1 MRRTLVSNPLP
12 QGSPATGQTMADDN
26 RNPPGQDAREKK
38 SRSEVEMHDPD
49 TASRSRRAFLKAVGA
64 TGLAAAA
71 VPAWGRVG
79 YVNDEQEEPSAQRP
93 DGEAG
98 PAAGHQRITLKVNGQ
113 PHTLDVAANMVLLDM
128 LRHQLDLT
136 GTKKGCDHGQ
146 CGACTIHVNGQAI
159 NSCLSLAIAH
169 DGDEITTVE
178 GLERNGQMHPI
189 QQAFLEHDAYQCGYC
204 TSGQMMTAVA
214 ILNDPSVG
222 KDDVSV
228 REAMSGN
235 ICRCG
240 AYKNILSAIQSA
252 RKQMKP
258 A

>member
-1 MRRTLVSNPLP
+1 MSKT
-12 QGSPATGQTMADDN
+12 
-26 RNPPGQDAREKK
+26 
-38 SRSEVEMHDPD
+38 
-49 TASRSRRAFLKAVGA
+49 
-64 TGLAAAA
+64 
-71 VPAWGRVG
+71 
-79 YVNDEQEEPSAQRP
+79 
-93 DGEAG
+93 
-98 PAAGHQRITLKVNGQ
+98 ITVNGTER
-113 PHTLDVAANMVLLDM
+113 PIPSDPRVSLLDF
-128 LRHQLDLT
+128 LRENEGLT

-178 GLERNGQMHPI
+178 GLERDGQMHPI

-222 KDDVSV
+222 KDDLSV